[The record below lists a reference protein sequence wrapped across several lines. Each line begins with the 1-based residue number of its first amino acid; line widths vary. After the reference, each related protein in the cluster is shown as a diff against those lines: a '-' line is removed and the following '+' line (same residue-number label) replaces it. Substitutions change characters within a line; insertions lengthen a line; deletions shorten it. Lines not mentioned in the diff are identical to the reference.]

1 MNFFTILCESK
12 TYKMDTFSIS
22 LFPFEQ
28 RKNGKINNNNYN
40 KRILRGN
47 ISRQAEVIKQTTKTT
62 KITDLLNVRLD
73 EM

>member
-1 MNFFTILCESK
+1 MKAKHAKWTHFQSVCFLLNKERMENI
-12 TYKMDTFSIS
+12 
-22 LFPFEQ
+22 
-28 RKNGKINNNNYN
+28 NNNNNNYN